1 MSTPANDRAQAL
13 AAAISY
19 LEGIGFQV
27 RDHDWS
33 QADGS
38 LDIVA
43 ADQGTL
49 VACVLKVAR
58 RRYGAPLETVGQ
70 ARRRQ
75 LRRLAALWLSAHGT
89 RFDQVRIDVVGV
101 LRDGADGF
109 TVEHVRAV
117 G

>member
-1 MSTPANDRAQAL
+1 MSTPANNRAPAL

-33 QADGS
+33 QAGGS

-43 ADQGTL
+43 ADRGTL
-49 VACVLKVAR
+49 VICVLKVAG
-58 RRYGAPLETVGQ
+58 RRYGRQLETVGQ
-70 ARRRQ
+70 ASRRR

-101 LRDGADGF
+101 LRDGTGGF
-109 TVEHVRAV
+109 TIEHARAV